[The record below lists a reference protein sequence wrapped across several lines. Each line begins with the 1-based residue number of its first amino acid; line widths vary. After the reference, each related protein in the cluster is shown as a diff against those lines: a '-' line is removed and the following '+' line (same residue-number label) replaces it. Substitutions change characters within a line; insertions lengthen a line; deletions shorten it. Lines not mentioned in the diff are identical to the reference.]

1 MVETN
6 NQSWEAAGG
15 GDGAMGTSSTTRLAM
30 ATGDSVLLE
39 GCNPAALNTV
49 CTVGIIATG
58 SGWVPSIIAA
68 RCCPGLSGGSA
79 WSVRRCRGAPAAA
92 RGGRLAGLVGR
103 PPRRGGLARRARRL
117 TGVGALP
124 ATVAGAG
131 AVAGAPVRGRGA
143 SRWGRPRPGD

>member
-58 SGWVPSIIAA
+58 SGWVPSIMPA

-79 WSVRRCRGAPAAA
+79 CSVRRCRGAAAA
-92 RGGRLAGLVGR
+92 DGRLAGLVGR
-103 PPRRGGLARRARRL
+103 LPRRGGLARRARRL

-124 ATVAGAG
+124 VTVAGAG

-143 SRWGRPRPGD
+143 SRLGRPRPGD